1 MCLYICCLLREYECS
16 QGDDFEKSFEF
27 LNENSVA
34 EICFLLF
41 FKCVLVSVGAA
52 FFVEEGGCIQS

>member
-1 MCLYICCLLREYECS
+1 MCS

-52 FFVEEGGCIQS
+52 FFVEEEGCIQS